1 MSEEYRRAERHPAFL
16 GQTDSSDQEIQH
28 VLESPHQKAV
38 FVLVMG
44 VEGGASHVRLFDNVL
59 NGNQIVGFRLDQLE
73 KRMDQGIVCTSG
85 SSIFLFFCHV
95 NPRLSGHLARC
106 VYYRTHL
113 ADCRLIAGFM
123 LLYNETVWGPRFPR
137 GYSQSQR
144 RNQMN
149 ETLNRT
155 KRIGTGLSFL
165 IFPLVFVF
173 AFAGHPNMMSFH
185 FLSPEE
191 LILRAHGNG
200 LLHFG
205 HALVTLN
212 TGLLVVVALYF
223 MNLLNNGSCAWAGFV
238 GGVVAVF
245 GSLMLAAD
253 KGALCLT
260 MSALD
265 SLSGSDFAQMMPGLL
280 AMFSK
285 QGWLVLIWGLLCL
298 PSGFV
303 IQAIALLKS
312 RAIPRWQGILFL
324 VGVLFIGTPDGV
336 EIVNLSAAIL
346 IAIAFVPYGIRIIAN
361 RSRPDSS
368 KGFTGWARGS
378 KSTSIT

>member
-1 MSEEYRRAERHPAFL
+1 MNER
-16 GQTDSSDQEIQH
+16 
-28 VLESPHQKAV
+28 ESAR
-38 FVLVMG
+38 
-44 VEGGASHVRLFDNVL
+44 VEM
-59 NGNQIVGFRLDQLE
+59 I
-73 KRMDQGIVCTSG
+73 
-85 SSIFLFFCHV
+85 
-95 NPRLSGHLARC
+95 
-106 VYYRTHL
+106 RT
-113 ADCRLIAGFM
+113 G
-123 LLYNETVWGPRFPR
+123 
-137 GYSQSQR
+137 QSQR

-149 ETLNRT
+149 ESTHLKSA
-155 KRIGTGLSFL
+155 KRIGTGLSFF

-173 AFAGHPNMMSFH
+173 AFAGHPHLMSFH
-185 FLSPEE
+185 FLGPQE

-200 LLHFG
+200 LLHLG

-223 MNLLNNGSCAWAGFV
+223 MKLLNKGSYAWAGFV
-238 GGVVAVF
+238 GGIAAVF

-265 SLSGSDFAQMMPGLL
+265 SLPGSDFAQMMPGLL

-285 QGWLVLIWGLLCL
+285 QGWLALIWGLLLL
-298 PSGFV
+298 PIGFA
-303 IQAIALLKS
+303 IQALALLKS
-312 RAIPRWQGILFL
+312 RAIPRFQGVLFL

-361 RSRPDSS
+361 LGDSG
-368 KGFTGWARGS
+368 KGVRDAY
-378 KSTSIT
+378 